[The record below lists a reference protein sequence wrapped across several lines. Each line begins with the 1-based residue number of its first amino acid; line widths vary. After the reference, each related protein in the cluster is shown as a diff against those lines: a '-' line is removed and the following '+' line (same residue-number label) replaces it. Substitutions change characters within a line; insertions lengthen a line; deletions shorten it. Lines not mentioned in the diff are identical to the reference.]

1 MLKVVFKHVR
11 SAKFKS
17 ARIRTQI
24 ECWHWPLVLEVPGS
38 VGMSNVLHRTD
49 KVRLGL
55 RKKNMEIQ
63 RRGPQFPHDALPRP
77 NATWNDITK
86 QRFLENMTKENCKR
100 NALERSA
107 AKLQGWI
114 D

>member
-49 KVRLGL
+49 KVRLEL
-55 RKKNMEIQ
+55 RKKKY
-63 RRGPQFPHDALPRP
+63 GD
-77 NATWNDITK
+77 
-86 QRFLENMTKENCKR
+86 TKER
-100 NALERSA
+100 ATISA
-107 AKLQGWI
+107 RRTPKAQC
-114 D
+114 DME